1 VPGPLR
7 VCHLGKFYPPSRG
20 GIETHVHTLLHAQVR
35 QGLAPRL
42 ICMRHDVG
50 PTVHEHDGPIPITR
64 VGRRGTVAK
73 LDYCPGLVT
82 LLEGVEADLF
92 HLHVPN
98 PTMILGLLMAGRKLP
113 IVVTYHSDHVKQWI
127 RGLLF
132 RPLERRFFN
141 KVGAIAPT
149 SPAYLEGSSLL
160 AEYRSRVHPVP
171 LGLDL
176 SPYLQPSE
184 QAQQRAREIQAKY
197 PGPIWLALG
206 RLVYYKGLHVAI
218 AALQQ
223 TPGTLLIIGDGPE
236 RERLKEQA
244 KSAGVGE
251 RVYFLGSVPDAE
263 IAPHYLAATAF
274 WFPSNARSEAFGLV
288 QVEAMASGCPVINAD
303 IPHSGVPWVCRH
315 EESGLTVP
323 IEDPAALA
331 AAAKRLLEE
340 PGLRERLAAG
350 GRTRAQADFDQ
361 DVMAARILEIYQ
373 SVLGRSKSPS

>member
-1 VPGPLR
+1 MPGRLR

-35 QGLAPRL
+35 QGLAPSL
-42 ICMRHDVG
+42 ICMQHEAG
-50 PTVHEHDGPIPITR
+50 PTTHENDGTIPITR

-82 LLEGVEADLF
+82 LLQGVEADLF

-98 PTMILGLLMAGRKLP
+98 PTMILGLLMAHSKLP
-113 IVVTYHSDHVKQWI
+113 IVVTYHSDHVKQRI

-132 RPLERRFFN
+132 RPFERRLFN

-149 SPAYLEGSSLL
+149 SPAYLEGSTLL
-160 AEYRSRVHPVP
+160 AEYRVRVRPVP

-176 SPYLQPSE
+176 TPYLQPSE
-184 QAQQRAREIQAKY
+184 LALQRGRAIQAEY

-218 AALQQ
+218 AALKQ

-236 RERLKEQA
+236 RERLAEQA
-244 KSAGVGE
+244 KRTGVSD
-251 RVYFLGSVPDAE
+251 RVRFLGSVADEE

-288 QVEAMASGCPVINAD
+288 QVEAMAAGCPVINAD
-303 IPHSGVPWVCRH
+303 IPHSGVAWVCRH

-323 IEDPAALA
+323 IEDAAALA
-331 AAAKRLLEE
+331 GAAKRLLDE

-350 GRTRAQADFDQ
+350 GRARAQADFDQ
-361 DVMAARILEIYQ
+361 DVMAARILEIYE
-373 SVLGRSKSPS
+373 SVLGTAKSH

>member
-1 VPGPLR
+1 MPGPLR

-42 ICMRHDVG
+42 ICMQHEAG
-50 PTVHEHDGPIPITR
+50 PTVHENDGPIPITR
-64 VGRRGTVAK
+64 VGRRGTFAK

-82 LLEGVEADLF
+82 LLREVQADLF
-92 HLHVPN
+92 HMQVPN
-98 PTMILGLLMAGRKLP
+98 PTMILGFLMAKLRAP
-113 IVVTYHSDHVKQWI
+113 LVVTYQSDHVRQRI

-132 RPLERRFFN
+132 RPIENRLFR
-141 KVGAIAPT
+141 KTDAIIAS
-149 SPAYLEGSSLL
+149 SPAYAGGSSLL
-160 AEYRSRVHPVP
+160 QAYHARVHVVP

-176 SPYLQPSE
+176 HPYLQPSE
-184 QAQQRAREIQAKY
+184 WAQQRARAIQTEY
-197 PGPIWLALG
+197 PGPIWMSLG

-218 AALQQ
+218 AALKQ

-236 RERLKEQA
+236 RERLAAQA
-244 KSAGVGE
+244 KAAGVAD
-251 RVYFLGSVPDAE
+251 RVRFLGSLPAEE

-274 WFPSNARSEAFGLV
+274 WFTSNARSEAFGLV
-288 QVEAMASGCPVINAD
+288 QVEAMAAGCPVINAD
-303 IPHSGVPWVCRH
+303 IPHSGVPWVSRH

-331 AAAKRLLEE
+331 AAAKRMLEE
-340 PGLRERLAAG
+340 PGLRDRLAAG
-350 GRTRAQADFDQ
+350 GRARAQADFDQ

-373 SVLGRSKSPS
+373 SVLAKSKSP